1 MVNTVRGEGMI
12 HVITSANRH
21 LYEPELLAHFQLR
34 HEIYVVE
41 RNWTDLARPDGLE
54 RDQFDN
60 EDAIYVLASEN
71 GQIIGGSR
79 LVPTTRPRLL
89 SEVFP
94 YLAAV
99 RGLPI
104 AADIYEWT
112 RMFVVK
118 GRREG
123 RTMGGQ
129 TRGTVIC
136 GVLEYCLDNGITGLT
151 ALIEMFWLPLFHSM
165 GWNLIPLGLP
175 KLINSEWSIAVKMP
189 IDENILAST
198 RAFHGIS
205 GRVRVV
211 AQERSV
217 TGIHS
222 SLIYFI
228 LWSRKRRL

>member
-1 MVNTVRGEGMI
+1 MVNTIRGEGMI

-21 LYEPELLAHFQLR
+21 LYEPELLAHFRLR

-60 EDAIYVLASEN
+60 EDAIYILASEN

-79 LVPTTRPRLL
+79 LVPTTRPHLL

-94 YLAAV
+94 YLTAV
-99 RGLPI
+99 RGLPR

-123 RTMGGQ
+123 RTMGGLA
-129 TRGTVIC
+129 RGTVIC
-136 GVLEYCLDNGITGLT
+136 GVLEHCLDNGITSLT

-165 GWNLIPLGLP
+165 GWTLIPLGLP
-175 KLINSEWSIAVKMP
+175 ELINDEWSIAVKMP
-189 IDENILAST
+189 IDENTLAST
-198 RAFHGIS
+198 RAFHGIT
-205 GRVRVV
+205 GRVPIV
-211 AQERSV
+211 ALERSI
-217 TGIHS
+217 TGIS
-222 SLIYFI
+222 A
-228 LWSRKRRL
+228 